1 MAWGGPCFQGA
12 TGNGACLET
21 MVGSQAPG
29 WEWGAGLR
37 EGQSPAVL
45 HQVLHD
51 LVQHFL
57 DQRCAHPYVLQG
69 LQAEGWGLPAG
80 RALSPQGLLVAC
92 QGFPAKRE
100 VGSRSVR
107 AWGQAAMQTGGS
119 GSRVWCHKMRTQRT
133 DREEG
138 LEMKGPPPH
147 PHHHP

>member
-1 MAWGGPCFQGA
+1 MA
-12 TGNGACLET
+12 
-21 MVGSQAPG
+21 GSQAPG
-29 WEWGAGLR
+29 WECGAGLR

-107 AWGQAAMQTGGS
+107 VWGASHNAEWWLWEPSLMPQ
-119 GSRVWCHKMRTQRT
+119 
-133 DREEG
+133 DENPED
-138 LEMKGPPPH
+138 
-147 PHHHP
+147 